1 MDFTVRSV
9 ATDHI
14 VVDFA
19 DGGWAQV
26 PVQSNWDKERIL
38 VEISKFVPFTN
49 DMAFA
54 DVDSVPMEEGET
66 GTVGSYYDS
75 ELARETA
82 RRAVEVG
89 YDAFRARMYPSLG
102 DQMDAMYK
110 ARQGDSTQ
118 LDEID
123 AAITQVKADYP
134 KNMTPVTQGEFED
147 LMG

>member
-14 VVDFA
+14 IVDFE

-26 PVQSNWDKERIL
+26 PIQNNWDKARIL
-38 VEISKFVPFTN
+38 VEISKFIRFT
-49 DMAFA
+49 DGMAFA
-54 DVDSVPMEEGET
+54 DVESVPMTEGET

-75 ELARETA
+75 ELAAETA
-82 RRAVEVG
+82 RRSVEVG

-118 LDEID
+118 LDAID

-134 KNMTPVTQGEFED
+134 KDMTPVTQGEFED

>member
-1 MDFTVRSV
+1 MDYTVREV
-9 ATDHI
+9 HTDHI
-14 VVDFA
+14 IVDFA
-19 DGGWAQV
+19 DGRWAQV
-26 PVQSNWDKERIL
+26 PVQNNWDKARIV

-54 DVDSVPMEEGET
+54 DVDSVPMTVGEE

-75 ELARETA
+75 ELARESA
-82 RRAVEVG
+82 RRSVEVG

-118 LDEID
+118 LDAID
-123 AAITQVKADYP
+123 AQITQVKADYP
-134 KNMTPVTQGEFED
+134 KDMTPVTQGEFED

>member
-9 ATDHI
+9 STDHI

-19 DGGWAQV
+19 NGNWAQV
-26 PVQSNWDKERIL
+26 PIQNNWDKSRIL
-38 VEISKFVPFTN
+38 IEISKFVPFTN

-54 DVDSVPMEEGET
+54 NVASVPMTEGET

-75 ELARETA
+75 EFDKETT
-82 RRAVEVG
+82 RRAVQVG
-89 YDAFRARMYPSLG
+89 YDAFRARAYPSLG

-110 ARQGDSTQ
+110 ARQGDTTE
-118 LDEID
+118 LDAID
-123 AAITQVKADYP
+123 DAIAKVKTDYP
-134 KNMTPVTQGEFED
+134 KDMDPITQGEFED